1 MIYRQNRGFPRKT
14 TMTLYHTTNTRANN
28 KQRRFATIDDCD
40 CLSFSIL
47 KNRWAGMSNKAN
59 ILLSYFVAIASIGHP
74 GLSIPIPFLL
84 ESINKRLGYTCSR
97 STLFRALCELR
108 DHGFIRSHKYRVGD
122 DRFAT
127 KIEFLE
133 AMRFVKNS
141 ITPKDREVCDSSPQV
156 SNWDEVACGSTN
168 TRVNSPNLSYIN
180 KKPRGRASESNLAS
194 INMVPKNLSQ
204 QSAKSTPPA
213 KCHTSKNNP
222 PARKKIHPAMYCAK
236 VNTTGP
242 DTRFILARA
251 AFELEIG
258 GDFPGHSGVPWDSY
272 RWDDMTICEK
282 DSLYRREILP
292 LLRSRVNLSPAL
304 DLETLATLPI
314 ASVKLPQPKH
324 NRSGGEIPPG
334 EIPPGEISPGK
345 IPPEKEWTPEEIRTE
360 IRKIRKIA
368 SKHSEKED
376 ISSHKPIEL
385 SLSDKEMKI
394 LEAAKRKAAAM

>member
-1 MIYRQNRGFPRKT
+1 MKE
-14 TMTLYHTTNTRANN
+14 YHTTNTRSNN
-28 KQRRFATIDDCD
+28 NQRRFATIDDCD
-40 CLSFSIL
+40 CLSFSVL

-59 ILLSYFVAIASIGHP
+59 ILLSYFVAVAAIGHP

-97 STLFRALCELR
+97 STLFRALGELR

-168 TRVNSPNLSYIN
+168 TRVNSPNLSDLN
-180 KKPRGRASESNLAS
+180 KKPRRRAGESNLAS
-194 INMVPKNLSQ
+194 INIGGANPEHLPQ
-204 QSAKSTPPA
+204 PSAKSTPQA
-213 KCHTSKNNP
+213 KRHTSKNTP
-222 PARKKIHPAMYCAK
+222 PARKKIHPALYCAK

-251 AFELEIG
+251 AFELAIG

-272 RWDDMTICEK
+272 RWDDMTIGEK

-292 LLRSRVNLSPAL
+292 LLRSRVNLSAPAF

-314 ASVKLPQPKH
+314 ASADLPRPKH
-324 NRSGGEIPPG
+324 TRSDGETPP
-334 EIPPGEISPGK
+334 I
-345 IPPEKEWTPEEIRTE
+345 PEKEWTPEEIRAE
-360 IRKIRKIA
+360 IRKIA
-368 SKHSEKED
+368 SKNAEKEEVA
-376 ISSHKPIEL
+376 SHKPRES
-385 SLSDKEMKI
+385 SLSDKDMKI
-394 LEAAKRKAAAM
+394 LEAAKRKAASM